1 MYILSYLI
9 FYSIQEILFFIPL
22 IDEEAKVTR
31 VWTILPGQAAKE
43 SLSQHQHQVWV
54 GLRPI
59 RFPASHCLN
68 FKCSVL
74 YHLSI
79 FTLVMR
85 FQHSSCGGRS
95 LVTDVECEEREAKT
109 PVFRGPPWAPAILPS
124 LRRTCQMP
132 DTPIGGTPGVYTTC
146 HWLPPLLT

>member
-1 MYILSYLI
+1 MYILSSLI
-9 FYSIQEILFFIPL
+9 FYSIQEVFFFIPL
-22 IDEEAKVTR
+22 IDEEAKVAR
-31 VWTILPGQAAKE
+31 VWTIFPGQAAKE
-43 SLSQHQHQVWV
+43 SLSQYQSQVRV

-68 FKCSVL
+68 FKCSAL

-95 LVTDVECEEREAKT
+95 VVTDAECEEREAKMQ
-109 PVFRGPPWAPAILPS
+109 VFRVPPWVPTILPW
-124 LRRTCQMP
+124 LRSTSQMP
-132 DTPIGGTPGVYTTC
+132 DSPTGGALGITPRATDCP
-146 HWLPPLLT
+146 HF